1 MHVILMGPQGAGK
14 GTQADIV
21 GPALKLAKL
30 STGDLFR
37 AAMAAGTELGQQ
49 IKGPYD
55 RGELIPDDLTLGI
68 VEERLEQLDDEPEI
82 EGALF
87 DGFPRTRAQAEGL
100 DLVLA
105 KRGEKIDAVVEISV
119 PREVL
124 IERLTG
130 RRVNPVTGKTY
141 HIVFNPPEVEGI
153 CDDTGT
159 PLIQR
164 ADDTPEAIE
173 RRLALY
179 DQSTA
184 PLLDFYDAR
193 GVLKRVSGEQA
204 IDDVTADILAAVD
217 QAAAGQ

>member
-1 MHVILMGPQGAGK
+1 MGPQGAGK
-14 GTQADIV
+14 GTQADRI
-21 GPALKLAKL
+21 GPRLRLSKL

-37 AAMAAGTELGQQ
+37 AAMAAETDLGKQ

-68 VEERLEQLDDEPEI
+68 VEERLELLDDEPDVD
-82 EGALF
+82 GALF

-100 DLVLA
+100 DRVLA
-105 KRGEKIDAVVEISV
+105 KRGEHIDAVIEISV
-119 PREVL
+119 PREML
-124 IERLTG
+124 IERLAG

-141 HIVFNPPEVEGI
+141 HTLFNPPKVDGI
-153 CDDTGT
+153 CDETGT

-193 GVLKRVSGEQA
+193 GVLTRVSGEQA
-204 IDDVTADILAAVD
+204 IDDVTADILAAVE